1 LLLLSEPIKR
11 KKYPLLIPNF
21 SQKGRDV
28 SVCGYGQNYQVIH
41 SNPLLFKEDGGRY
54 DIDTEAGQSGAP
66 VFFMEGVREKEEC
79 HLVGL
84 HKGY

>member
-1 LLLLSEPIKR
+1 M
-11 KKYPLLIPNF
+11 LIPNF

>member
-1 LLLLSEPIKR
+1 M
-11 KKYPLLIPNF
+11 LIPNF
-21 SQKGRDV
+21 SQKDRDV
-28 SVCGYGQNYQVIH
+28 SVCGYGEDYQIIH

-66 VFFMEGVREKEEC
+66 VFFMEGVGEKEEC